1 MSTPQDDGSKKSMG
15 ISTYLTVPLFV
26 GLLLYLINK
35 KFGKTI
41 KNWLFALFWNRVMK
55 EYHSTMRDMKK
66 THFDSML
73 EHKSTDVDQRKK
85 SVLRVL
91 EIGAGPGANFEFFPK
106 NSKLTVV
113 EPNAFFEP
121 MFYENQ
127 HKYPDIKMEKFI
139 VSNAEDM
146 KEVEDNSIDIVVST
160 LVLCSVTSVE
170 RTLSEVQRILEPGG
184 KFYYWE
190 HVHDKPGTWLHWV
203 QNLLTPLWSF
213 LFDGCNLNRS
223 IDQTVVGCKG
233 FSHVEQK
240 RFNAPLKKGISGLIR
255 VHVMGQATK

>member
-1 MSTPQDDGSKKSMG
+1 MTTVEKNALYSKVFS
-15 ISTYLTVPLFV
+15 YLTTPLLV
-26 GLLLYLINK
+26 GLFLYGLNK

-41 KNWLFALFWNRVMK
+41 KNWLFASFWNRAMK
-55 EYHSTMRDMKK
+55 EYHSTMREMKK
-66 THFDSML
+66 SHFDSMQS
-73 EHKSTDVDQRKK
+73 HKSADAELRKK
-85 SVLRVL
+85 SVLRIL

-106 NSKLTVV
+106 NSKLMIV

-139 VSNAEDM
+139 INSAEDM
-146 KEVEDNSIDIVVST
+146 KEIEDNSVDVVVST

-170 RTLSEVQRILEPGG
+170 KSVKEVHRVLVSGG
-184 KFYYWE
+184 KYYYWE
-190 HVHDKPGTWLHWV
+190 HVHDKAGTWLHFI
-203 QNLLTPLWSF
+203 QSILTPLWSF

-223 IDQTVVGCKG
+223 IDQTVLGCKV
-233 FSHVEQK
+233 FSQVQQK
-240 RFNAPLKKGISGLIR
+240 RFDIPLKKGVWGMVR